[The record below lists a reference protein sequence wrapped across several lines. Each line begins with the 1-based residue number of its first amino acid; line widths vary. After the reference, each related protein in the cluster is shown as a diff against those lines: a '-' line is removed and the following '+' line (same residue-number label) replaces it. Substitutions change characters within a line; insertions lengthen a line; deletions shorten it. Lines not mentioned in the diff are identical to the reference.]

1 MRLTS
6 PSLSRLLKM
15 AVVMTAAYSSAVMAA
30 NCTFSDS
37 GSTTRTANFGT
48 NLAGKSLTVA
58 ADVPNG
64 TVVYQDSV
72 QIEGQSWVCTATSLY
87 GLVPNPA
94 LVTLTDSTTLFPLGK
109 TGLSYRLWIDVL
121 SRYEQLAFNLK
132 ASNYGISSGLY
143 RLEIVKTGE
152 LAAKINVPSGSLGK
166 LRAGE
171 LDLTLLNLSNPI
183 VLNAASCQTP
193 SVPVAMGDDYRLIDF
208 DRAGATPRVVKFNI
222 GLNDCQTGVKKVTY
236 SLKATT
242 QVINAQKG
250 IVALNG
256 TSTAKGLGL
265 QLLNDAGQPLALDTT
280 YTFSAFNTTGKNFNI
295 PLAAAYYRLAEEVIT
310 AGSANTDV
318 TFIISY
324 L

>member
-6 PSLSRLLKM
+6 LPLSRLLKM
-15 AVVMTAAYSSAVMAA
+15 AVVMTAAYSSTVVAA
-30 NCTFSDS
+30 NCTFT
-37 GSTTRTANFGT
+37 GNNLTKTANFGT

-58 ADVPNG
+58 ADAPNG
-64 TVVYQDSV
+64 TVIYQDSV
-72 QIEGQSWVCTATSLY
+72 QIEGQSWGCTATSLY
-87 GLVPNPA
+87 GLVPNPSLGA
-94 LVTLTDSTTLFPLGK
+94 PSDSTTLFPLGK
-109 TGLSYRLWIDVL
+109 TGLSYRLWIDAL
-121 SRYEQLAFNLK
+121 ERFEQLPFNLK
-132 ASNYGISSGLY
+132 ASNYGIGAGLY

-152 LAAKINVPSGSLGK
+152 LAAKINLLSGSLGK
-166 LRAGE
+166 LRGGE
-171 LDLTLLNLSNPI
+171 LDLILLNLSNPI

-208 DRAGATPRVVKFNI
+208 DRADATPRVVKFNI

-280 YTFSAFNTTGKNFNI
+280 YTFSAFNTSGKNFNI
-295 PLAAAYYRLAEEVIT
+295 PLAAAYYRLAEGVIS

>member
-37 GSTTRTANFGT
+37 STTRTATFGS

-58 ADVPNG
+58 ADTPNG
-64 TVVYQDSV
+64 TVIYQDSV
-72 QIEGQSWVCTATSLY
+72 QVEGQSWVCTATSQF
-87 GLVPNPA
+87 GMVPNPSQG
-94 LVTLTDSTTLFPLGK
+94 TPTDSTTLFPLGK
-109 TGLSYRLWIDVL
+109 SGLSYRLWIDVL
-121 SRYEQLAFNLK
+121 SRYEQLAFSLK
-132 ASNYGISSGLY
+132 ASNYGIGAGLY

-152 LAAKINVPSGSLGK
+152 LAAKIKVPSGSLGK
-166 LRAGE
+166 LRGGE
-171 LDLTLLNLSNPI
+171 LDLTLLNLSNAI

>member
-37 GSTTRTANFGT
+37 STTRTATFGS

-58 ADVPNG
+58 ADTPNG
-64 TVVYQDSV
+64 TVIYQDSV
-72 QIEGQSWVCTATSLY
+72 QVEGQSWVCTATSLY

-121 SRYEQLAFNLK
+121 SRYEQLAFSLK
-132 ASNYGISSGLY
+132 ASNYGIGAGLY

-152 LAAKINVPSGSLGK
+152 LAAKIKVPSGSLGK
-166 LRAGE
+166 LRGGE
-171 LDLTLLNLSNPI
+171 LDLTLLNLSNAI

>member
-121 SRYEQLAFNLK
+121 SRYEQLAFSLK
-132 ASNYGISSGLY
+132 ASNYGIGAGLY

-152 LAAKINVPSGSLGK
+152 LAAKIKVPSGSLGK
-166 LRAGE
+166 LRGGE

>member
-6 PSLSRLLKM
+6 LPLSRLLKM
-15 AVVMTAAYSSAVMAA
+15 AVVMTAAYSSTVVAA
-30 NCTFSDS
+30 NCTFTSNNL
-37 GSTTRTANFGT
+37 TKTANFGT

-64 TVVYQDSV
+64 TVIYQDSV
-72 QIEGQSWVCTATSLY
+72 QIEGQSWSCTATSLY
-87 GLVPNPA
+87 GLVPNPSLGA
-94 LVTLTDSTTLFPLGK
+94 PSDSTTLFPLGK

-171 LDLTLLNLSNPI
+171 LNLTLLNLSNPI

-280 YTFSAFNTTGKNFNI
+280 YTFSAFNTSGKNFNI
-295 PLAAAYYRLAEEVIT
+295 PLAAAYYRLAEGVIS

>member
-152 LAAKINVPSGSLGK
+152 LAAKIKVPSGSLGK
-166 LRAGE
+166 LRGGE
-171 LDLTLLNLSNPI
+171 LDLTLLNLSNAI